1 MYLHKEL
8 ETLTRP
14 EIEKLQLERLQKT
27 VRHCMNSP
35 FYKQRF
41 AESHLSPED
50 IRSLDDLQKI
60 PFTTKQDLRD
70 TYPFGLASVPLEK
83 TVRLHSSSGTTGN
96 PTVILHTQKDLDE
109 WANAVARC
117 LYMVGLR
124 VHWRTRFS
132 IWCRKAGNVNRTCRC
147 RKHQAPVKVYLRFR
161 NHCPACHSQ
170 LCSPYV

>member
-70 TYPFGLASVPLEK
+70 TYPFGLASIPLEK
-83 TVRLHSSSGTTGN
+83 PSAFTHPVEPPEIPLS
-96 PTVILHTQKDLDE
+96 
-109 WANAVARC
+109 
-117 LYMVGLR
+117 
-124 VHWRTRFS
+124 FS
-132 IWCRKAGNVNRTCRC
+132 ILKKTLTNGPM
-147 RKHQAPVKVYLRFR
+147 QSPVVFIW
-161 NHCPACHSQ
+161 
-170 LCSPYV
+170 

>member
-41 AESHLSPED
+41 AENHLSPED

-60 PFTTKQDLRD
+60 PFTTKQSL
-70 TYPFGLASVPLEK
+70 PPV
-83 TVRLHSSSGTTGN
+83 SSFY
-96 PTVILHTQKDLDE
+96 L
-109 WANAVARC
+109 
-117 LYMVGLR
+117 
-124 VHWRTRFS
+124 WR
-132 IWCRKAGNVNRTCRC
+132 
-147 RKHQAPVKVYLRFR
+147 
-161 NHCPACHSQ
+161 
-170 LCSPYV
+170 

>member
-41 AESHLSPED
+41 AENHLSPED

-83 TVRLHSSSGTTGN
+83 NSPPSLIQWN
-96 PTVILHTQKDLDE
+96 
-109 WANAVARC
+109 N
-117 LYMVGLR
+117 
-124 VHWRTRFS
+124 
-132 IWCRKAGNVNRTCRC
+132 RKS
-147 RKHQAPVKVYLRFR
+147 H
-161 NHCPACHSQ
+161 CHSAY
-170 LCSPYV
+170 PKRP

>member
-50 IRSLDDLQKI
+50 IRSLD
-60 PFTTKQDLRD
+60 
-70 TYPFGLASVPLEK
+70 E
-83 TVRLHSSSGTTGN
+83 
-96 PTVILHTQKDLDE
+96 
-109 WANAVARC
+109 
-117 LYMVGLR
+117 
-124 VHWRTRFS
+124 
-132 IWCRKAGNVNRTCRC
+132 
-147 RKHQAPVKVYLRFR
+147 
-161 NHCPACHSQ
+161 
-170 LCSPYV
+170 

>member
-83 TVRLHSSSGTTGN
+83 NRPPSLIQWNH
-96 PTVILHTQKDLDE
+96 
-109 WANAVARC
+109 
-117 LYMVGLR
+117 
-124 VHWRTRFS
+124 
-132 IWCRKAGNVNRTCRC
+132 RKP
-147 RKHQAPVKVYLRFR
+147 H
-161 NHCPACHSQ
+161 CHS
-170 LCSPYV
+170 PYSERP

>member
-50 IRSLDDLQKI
+50 IRSLDDLQKKFRLLPNKIYVI
-60 PFTTKQDLRD
+60 PIPSDWHPYLWKKPSDPSLIQWN
-70 TYPFGLASVPLEK
+70 
-83 TVRLHSSSGTTGN
+83 H
-96 PTVILHTQKDLDE
+96 
-109 WANAVARC
+109 
-117 LYMVGLR
+117 
-124 VHWRTRFS
+124 
-132 IWCRKAGNVNRTCRC
+132 RKS
-147 RKHQAPVKVYLRFR
+147 H
-161 NHCPACHSQ
+161 CHS
-170 LCSPYV
+170 PYSKRP

>member
-50 IRSLDDLQKI
+50 IRSLDDLQKFRLLPNKIYVI
-60 PFTTKQDLRD
+60 PIPSDWHPYLWKKPSAFTHPVEPPET
-70 TYPFGLASVPLEK
+70 PL
-83 TVRLHSSSGTTGN
+83 S
-96 PTVILHTQKDLDE
+96 
-109 WANAVARC
+109 
-117 LYMVGLR
+117 
-124 VHWRTRFS
+124 FS
-132 IWCRKAGNVNRTCRC
+132 ILRKTLTNGPM
-147 RKHQAPVKVYLRFR
+147 QSPVVFIW
-161 NHCPACHSQ
+161 
-170 LCSPYV
+170 

>member
-41 AESHLSPED
+41 AENHLSPED

-70 TYPFGLASVPLEK
+70 WHPYLWKKQSAFTHPVEQLEIPLSFCIPKKTLTNGLMQWPV
-83 TVRLHSSSGTTGN
+83 V
-96 PTVILHTQKDLDE
+96 
-109 WANAVARC
+109 
-117 LYMVGLR
+117 
-124 VHWRTRFS
+124 F
-132 IWCRKAGNVNRTCRC
+132 IW
-147 RKHQAPVKVYLRFR
+147 
-161 NHCPACHSQ
+161 
-170 LCSPYV
+170 

>member
-50 IRSLDDLQKI
+50 IRSLDDLQKFRLLPNKIYVI
-60 PFTTKQDLRD
+60 PIPSDWHPYLWKNRPPSLIQWN
-70 TYPFGLASVPLEK
+70 
-83 TVRLHSSSGTTGN
+83 H
-96 PTVILHTQKDLDE
+96 
-109 WANAVARC
+109 
-117 LYMVGLR
+117 
-124 VHWRTRFS
+124 
-132 IWCRKAGNVNRTCRC
+132 RKS
-147 RKHQAPVKVYLRFR
+147 H
-161 NHCPACHSQ
+161 CHS
-170 LCSPYV
+170 PYSKRP

>member
-83 TVRLHSSSGTTGN
+83 TVRLHSPVEPPEIPLS
-96 PTVILHTQKDLDE
+96 
-109 WANAVARC
+109 
-117 LYMVGLR
+117 
-124 VHWRTRFS
+124 FS
-132 IWCRKAGNVNRTCRC
+132 ILKKTLTNGPM
-147 RKHQAPVKVYLRFR
+147 QSPVVFIW
-161 NHCPACHSQ
+161 
-170 LCSPYV
+170 

>member
-41 AESHLSPED
+41 AENHLSPED

-96 PTVILHTQKDLDE
+96 PTVILHYLVHTGCVTGNGVQGGGPEIGDE
-109 WANAVARC
+109 FQLEFGVSGSGR
-117 LYMVGLR
+117 Y
-124 VHWRTRFS
+124 S
-132 IWCRKAGNVNRTCRC
+132 
-147 RKHQAPVKVYLRFR
+147 Q
-161 NHCPACHSQ
+161 HSQ
-170 LCSPYV
+170 PFSTILKAQPAGEHSIAGRVLGNISRT

>member
-41 AESHLSPED
+41 AENHLSPED

-83 TVRLHSSSGTTGN
+83 TVRLHSSSEQLEIPLSFCIPKKTLTN
-96 PTVILHTQKDLDE
+96 
-109 WANAVARC
+109 
-117 LYMVGLR
+117 GLMQWP
-124 VHWRTRFS
+124 VVF
-132 IWCRKAGNVNRTCRC
+132 IW
-147 RKHQAPVKVYLRFR
+147 
-161 NHCPACHSQ
+161 
-170 LCSPYV
+170 

>member
-41 AESHLSPED
+41 AENHLSPED

-83 TVRLHSSSGTTGN
+83 TVRLQIPLSFCIPKKTLTNGLMQW
-96 PTVILHTQKDLDE
+96 P
-109 WANAVARC
+109 AV
-117 LYMVGLR
+117 
-124 VHWRTRFS
+124 F
-132 IWCRKAGNVNRTCRC
+132 IW
-147 RKHQAPVKVYLRFR
+147 
-161 NHCPACHSQ
+161 
-170 LCSPYV
+170 